1 MDLDELERKGYIKR
15 LPMDMKKVEDSLN
28 LAKRDVNVAKGVLE
42 ENCDWAFSIAYNAML
57 QAVRALMFSKG
68 YRPTGSNQ
76 HIAVVRFAELF
87 LRKED
92 TIILDRMRRKRHTTI
107 DLLRNNTPHKNHAL
121 HLPVQ
126 HPQFSRTSGDN
137 STTHMISP

>member
-1 MDLDELERKGYIKR
+1 MYLDELERRGHIKR
-15 LPMDMKKVEDSLN
+15 LPMDMKKIEDSLN
-28 LAKRDVNVAKGVLE
+28 LAKRDVNVARSVLK

-76 HIAVVRFAELF
+76 HISVVRFAELF

-92 TIILDRMRRKRHTTI
+92 AIILDRMRRKRHTTI
-107 DLLRNNTPHKNHAL
+107 YDTAGTISEIEAENIVRRAEKL
-121 HLPVQ
+121 VQ
-126 HPQFSRTSGDN
+126 EIVKMIGDDG
-137 STTHMISP
+137 

>member
-1 MDLDELERKGYIKR
+1 MDLDELERRGDIKR
-15 LPMDMKKVEDSLN
+15 LPRDMKKIEDSLN
-28 LAKRDVNVAKGVLE
+28 LAKRDVNVARSVLN

-76 HIAVVRFAELF
+76 HISVVRFAELF

-92 TIILDRMRRKRHTTI
+92 VIILDRMRRKRHITI
-107 DLLRNNTPHKNHAL
+107 YDTAGTISEIEAENIVIRAEKL
-121 HLPVQ
+121 VQ
-126 HPQFSRTSGDN
+126 EIIK
-137 STTHMISP
+137 MIRDVG

>member
-1 MDLDELERKGYIKR
+1 MDLDELERKGHIKR
-15 LPMDMKKVEDSLN
+15 LPIDMKKVEDSLN

-76 HIAVVRFAELF
+76 HISVVRFAELF

-92 TIILDRMRRKRHTTI
+92 AIILDRMRRKRHTTI
-107 DLLRNNTPHKNHAL
+107 YDTAGTISKIEAENIVMRAEKLVREIVKMI
-121 HLPVQ
+121 
-126 HPQFSRTSGDN
+126 GDVG
-137 STTHMISP
+137 